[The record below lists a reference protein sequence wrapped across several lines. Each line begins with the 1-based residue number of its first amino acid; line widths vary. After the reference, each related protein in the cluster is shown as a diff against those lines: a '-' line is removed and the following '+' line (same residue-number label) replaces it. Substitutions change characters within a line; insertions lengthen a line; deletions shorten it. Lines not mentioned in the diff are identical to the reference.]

1 MRGVTADRILIGVEA
16 ETASFSSDEENLG
29 MRLVIADVNARGG
42 IHGRRLEARG
52 YPRSGGAAADES
64 LANARRLID
73 DGVFLLFNMG
83 GPAAVRIAPLAMNR
97 RVPYMFPHTAL
108 LTQDADRYV
117 FTSFPRFAGETAV
130 LLDVVIWRHSEFR
143 MPRFQP
149 GGLGRLLV
157 VAEKG
162 FTGQFAA

>member
-1 MRGVTADRILIGVEA
+1 MTADRILIGVEA
-16 ETASFSSDEENLG
+16 HTASFSSDEENLG

-42 IHGRRLEARG
+42 IHGRRLEGRG

-73 DGVFLLFNMG
+73 DGVFLLFNMS

-130 LLDVVIWRHSEFR
+130 MFKHLSGHLGMKRLGVVHDPNEYGRFWLCTVRLLLD
-143 MPRFQP
+143 
-149 GGLGRLLV
+149 
-157 VAEKG
+157 
-162 FTGQFAA
+162 